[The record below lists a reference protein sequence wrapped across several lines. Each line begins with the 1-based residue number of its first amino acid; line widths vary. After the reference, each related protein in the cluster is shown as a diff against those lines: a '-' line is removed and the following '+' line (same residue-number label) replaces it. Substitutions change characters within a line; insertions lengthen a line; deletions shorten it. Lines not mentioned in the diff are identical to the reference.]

1 MRRLRK
7 FCWVPTLIVSLAS
20 AFVAPKVSSQYAT
33 GGPKVKGMITSL
45 DRKPLEGV
53 TVSMRGEGKTFV
65 TTVFTNQQGVY
76 VFPPLEKGLKYSLR
90 AQAEGFQTGQLDV
103 SVGGTGVQQVAVLQL
118 RPLENFEKQLTGV
131 EWMNSFP
138 EKTPAERRAKQIFAN
153 NCSGCHDNHFAL
165 QNRFDADGWGKIIS
179 VMSMSSEGTP
189 VNLNATGTPMMNAYK
204 DEIVAFLTKVRGPE
218 PRDYELKLLPRPT
231 GESAQVVITEF
242 DTPRPDAPS
251 EAYVHNGSDWME
263 GTPSRWEGRASHT
276 GAVGS
281 DGNLYFSDDRTRD
294 RSICELDPRTG
305 KVTFFK
311 FPAKDG
317 GVAGTHGL
325 DADPEGNIWANNQA
339 NGDLLEFDVKSRE
352 FKDFRRPEGMPDAG
366 TTVVTDKKVNKGIV
380 WATSQDG
387 ALKLNPKTGEYTFYK
402 MVTPHKGTYG
412 ITVDRDGNA
421 WYTSPGGDRV
431 DVIDAETGKTSEIV
445 FEPLGP
451 ETGMEVTDK
460 DRENYVKVQP
470 GPNSATPL
478 HNCPRRIGADPNGD
492 VVWVALFCSDK
503 IAKMDIRTHQVMQYA
518 MPQKYSRP
526 YGVVIDN
533 EHNVWIDML
542 NTDMI
547 AKFNPA
553 TQKFTEY
560 NMPSRGTDIRHLVVD
575 YHTNPP
581 EIFIPYNRSN
591 KIARLQFRKA
601 SDME

>member
-1 MRRLRK
+1 
-7 FCWVPTLIVSLAS
+7 
-20 AFVAPKVSSQYAT
+20 
-33 GGPKVKGMITSL
+33 
-45 DRKPLEGV
+45 
-53 TVSMRGEGKTFV
+53 
-65 TTVFTNQQGVY
+65 
-76 VFPPLEKGLKYSLR
+76 
-90 AQAEGFQTGQLDV
+90 
-103 SVGGTGVQQVAVLQL
+103 
-118 RPLENFEKQLTGV
+118 
-131 EWMNSFP
+131 
-138 EKTPAERRAKQIFAN
+138 
-153 NCSGCHDNHFAL
+153 
-165 QNRFDADGWGKIIS
+165 
-179 VMSMSSEGTP
+179 
-189 VNLNATGTPMMNAYK
+189 
-204 DEIVAFLTKVRGPE
+204 
-218 PRDYELKLLPRPT
+218 
-231 GESAQVVITEF
+231 
-242 DTPRPDAPS
+242 
-251 EAYVHNGSDWME
+251 
-263 GTPSRWEGRASHT
+263 
-276 GAVGS
+276 
-281 DGNLYFSDDRTRD
+281 
-294 RSICELDPRTG
+294 
-305 KVTFFK
+305 
-311 FPAKDG
+311 
-317 GVAGTHGL
+317 
-325 DADPEGNIWANNQA
+325 
-339 NGDLLEFDVKSRE
+339 
-352 FKDFRRPEGMPDAG
+352 
-366 TTVVTDKKVNKGIV
+366 
-380 WATSQDG
+380 
-387 ALKLNPKTGEYTFYK
+387 

-503 IAKMDIRTHQVMQYA
+503 IAKMDIRTHQVMQYV

-560 NMPSRGTDIRHLVVD
+560 HMPSRGTDIRHLVVD